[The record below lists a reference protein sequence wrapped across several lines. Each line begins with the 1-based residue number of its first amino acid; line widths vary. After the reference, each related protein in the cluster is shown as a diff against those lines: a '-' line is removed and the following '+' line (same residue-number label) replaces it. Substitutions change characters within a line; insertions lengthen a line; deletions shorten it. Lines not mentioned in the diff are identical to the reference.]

1 MELFT
6 DILAILGWALLGD
19 QIPSWIA
26 IYSGQRKS
34 STALS
39 AGSFTAFGLIAASL
53 VLG

>member
-6 DILAILGWALLGD
+6 DVLAILGWALLGD

-26 IYSGQRKS
+26 IYSRQRNE

-39 AGSFTAFGLIAASL
+39 AGSLIAFGLIAASL